1 MATTAST
8 DGGAV
13 MAAVKQALL
22 DRLAQA
28 RQYQLDGESVTA
40 NTPEDIVKLANA
52 LARIEA
58 NCRRKRRGPFA
69 NISVARWGT
78 PVI

>member
-1 MATTAST
+1 MATIATESTVMTAIRT
-8 DGGAV
+8 
-13 MAAVKQALL
+13 ALL
-22 DRLAQA
+22 ERRAQA

-58 NCRRKRRGPFA
+58 NCKRKRRGPFA